1 MNPAPLHLCTF
12 APFGSWAQVTLY
24 VLKVSAKTVFARTHI
39 EQLWIWTGRGRNG
52 KGWWTEILATLLGT
66 YATNPSLDMIT
77 SKLPPANSPS
87 PALLALRGVRGAFIT
102 EAEQSLKLYTSTL
115 KLVRDHASKL
125 SSRNLFRDIVTFRP
139 CCSLIVS
146 TNVKVSFTTVD
157 EGLKL
162 SLGVVNWPFQFVKDR
177 TDPQHRAVDPQLKS
191 EQAIADMLPS
201 VFWLLA
207 QVDHAFVKDWK
218 GSVIGPEPVQVQEAQ
233 AEFLRERGEAS
244 VEAFMGDMC
253 GMTMDYKEATTEAK
267 ALSTFVGYMA
277 DTMSKTQAATAFE
290 RNFAGVTTRGRR
302 LCKSIRAGRG
312 EYIVIK

>member
-1 MNPAPLHLCTF
+1 VA
-12 APFGSWAQVTLY
+12 LY

-52 KGWWTEILATLLGT
+52 KGWWTEVLATLLGT
-66 YATNPSLDMIT
+66 YATSPSLDMIT

-102 EAEQSLKLYTSTL
+102 EAEQSLKIYTSTV

-177 TDPQHRAVDPQLKS
+177 TEPQHRAVDPQLKS

-207 QVDHAFVKDWK
+207 QVDHAFVKDWQ
-218 GSVIGPEPVQVQEAQ
+218 GSVIGPEPLQVQEAK

-244 VEAFMGDMC
+244 VEAFMSDMC
-253 GMTMDYKEATTEAK
+253 STTMEYKEATTEAK

-302 LCKSIRAGRG
+302 LCKSVRAGRG